1 MKTMSGVIF
10 TAAILLGGIVSARE
24 TGKGMLEI
32 PGDVPGEY
40 VIKKGDTLWDISGK
54 FLGDP
59 FDWPEIWKLNG
70 YIKDPHWIYPG
81 QKLSL
86 KPAVEPE
93 PAPVKPLPKPEP
105 LFIKTAPV
113 EMERAETGEAP
124 AAGTAAEKAG
134 DGNVIRRLRNPMPVF
149 TEKSFMRTGFIAKRS
164 EIPRTKIIGFESE
177 SLSATKYDVIM
188 VERDRRA
195 DLKEGD
201 TLAVLAVEDR
211 VKHPDTGEDLGYVV
225 RIKGILEVVST
236 GERNLRCRV
245 TESFDPIRENDL
257 VMPVRLRSGPMFDAW
272 VKPDRVLRGTILARN
287 EPILSIH
294 INDILYLDI
303 GSEDGVRPG
312 DRFAVYGRGEDRNI
326 SGHREPLGEVE
337 AVNVMPSE
345 TAVLVVSLSDRPLG
359 IGDRVEL
366 TARCRF
372 VGE

>member
-1 MKTMSGVIF
+1 MKTMSGVISA
-10 TAAILLGGIVSARE
+10 AAILLAGIVSARE
-24 TGKGMLEI
+24 AEKGTLDI

-59 FDWPEIWKLNG
+59 FGWPEIWKLNS

-113 EMERAETGEAP
+113 KPGPAESGEAP
-124 AAGTAAEKAG
+124 VVGAAAEEAG
-134 DGNVIRRLRNPMPVF
+134 DGNVIRRLRNPRPVF
-149 TEKSFMRTGFIAKRS
+149 TEKSFMRTGFIVKRS
-164 EIPRTKIIGFESE
+164 EIPGTKVIGFENE
-177 SLSATKYDVIM
+177 SLTATKYDVIL
-188 VERDRRA
+188 VERDKRTDWKA
-195 DLKEGD
+195 GD

-225 RIKGILEVVST
+225 RIKGIVEVTST
-236 GERNLRCRV
+236 GGNSLRCRV
-245 TESFDPIRENDL
+245 TESFDPIEEKDL
-257 VMPVRLRSGPMFDAW
+257 VMPVRLQSGPMFDAW

-312 DRFAVYGRGEDRNI
+312 DRFVVYSRGDDRNV